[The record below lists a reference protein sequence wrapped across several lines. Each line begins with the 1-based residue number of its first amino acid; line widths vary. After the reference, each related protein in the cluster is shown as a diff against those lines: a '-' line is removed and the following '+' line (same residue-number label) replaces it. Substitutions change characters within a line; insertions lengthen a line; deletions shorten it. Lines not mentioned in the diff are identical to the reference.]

1 MHKSVKYLIN
11 KSAHILKLCAH
22 TQPTLTK
29 GILNDKINKRYDS
42 TIQAILISNSV
53 IL

>member
-11 KSAHILKLCAH
+11 KSAILKSCAH

-29 GILNDKINKRYDS
+29 GILNDKINKRYGS